1 MPELSNDESDAAAPD
16 TAVTDTAVSDT
27 AVSDTVW
34 PELAVS
40 GSGPSGAVAADP
52 AVLAILDRVRDV
64 PGLPVSE
71 HQAAYT
77 GMHDA
82 LLEALNQEPRHG
94 APQHGQPQH
103 VEPRPG
109 PGAP

>member
-1 MPELSNDESDAAAPD
+1 MPELSNDESDTAA
-16 TAVTDTAVSDT
+16 VDTAVSDT

-40 GSGPSGAVAADP
+40 GSGSSDAAAADP
-52 AVLAILDRVRDV
+52 AVLAILERVRDV

-71 HQAAYT
+71 HQAAYA

-82 LLEALNQEPRHG
+82 LLEALNQEPQHVQ
-94 APQHGQPQH
+94 PPHTQQQHGQ
-103 VEPRPG
+103 PRPG
-109 PGAP
+109 PGAA

>member
-1 MPELSNDESDAAAPD
+1 MAELNSDAPGAGTPGAASAD
-16 TAVTDTAVSDT
+16 TA
-27 AVSDTVW
+27 W

-40 GSGPSGAVAADP
+40 GDGPLDRGVSDP
-52 AVLAILDRVRDV
+52 AVRAILDRVREV

-71 HQAAYT
+71 HADAYA

-82 LLEALNQEPRHG
+82 LLEALNEEPGRD
-94 APQHGQPQH
+94 QP
-103 VEPRPG
+103 RLG